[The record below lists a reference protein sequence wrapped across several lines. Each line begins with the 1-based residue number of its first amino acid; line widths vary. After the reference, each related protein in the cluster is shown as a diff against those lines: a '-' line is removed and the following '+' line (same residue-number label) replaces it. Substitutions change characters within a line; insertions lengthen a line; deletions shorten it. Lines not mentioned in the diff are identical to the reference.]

1 MKHIRLTAILTISL
15 FGALLMPTAH
25 ADDVKLVPTKPT
37 RLSKDELAVWND
49 ASFRRR
55 FAESYIA
62 ETDIE
67 PRVTES
73 EREAML
79 EILELISSDD
89 MDGAEAL
96 LRDYLGMQDQPARE
110 KRPGFFAKKTTKR
123 GGGDAASAVFD
134 FTLGNIYFQQE
145 RLDDAAATYQ
155 NAVGKYEKFRRAWK
169 NLGLIYVRKGDFEKA
184 LPALTRVVELGG
196 GDALTYGL
204 LGFAYSSTDQH
215 LSAEAAYRM
224 ANLLDPKTTDW
235 KTGLARSFFRQERYA
250 EAAALCKQLIADTPD
265 NTSLWLLQA
274 NAWIGLDQPL
284 KAAENYQIVDRL
296 GGSTPESL
304 NMLGDIYVNEELYSL
319 AADSYIRAMKKKPD
333 ASVDRAIRS
342 AKILVTRGAF
352 DDTRRILAQVQNVAA
367 RDMSASQRKDILKMR
382 ARLAVADGSGEEEVK
397 VLKEIVELDPL
408 DGEALILLGQHSD
421 RAGKTDRAIY
431 YYERAA
437 KIEKFEADAKVRHA
451 QLLVANGKYNEAL
464 PLLRRAQTVNP
475 RDNVQQYLEQVER
488 VARNR

>member
-1 MKHIRLTAILTISL
+1 MKHIRLLTIL
-15 FGALLMPTAH
+15 ALCLCGALLVAGEDEVNPVA
-25 ADDVKLVPTKPT
+25 LKPT
-37 RLSKDELAVWND
+37 GLSQDELAVWND
-49 ASFRRR
+49 AEFRRR

-67 PRVTES
+67 PRVTAI

-89 MDGAEAL
+89 MAGAEAL
-96 LRDYLGMQDQPARE
+96 LREYLGVDDEPAE
-110 KRPGFFAKKTTKR
+110 PKKSGFFSRKTEKPA
-123 GGGDAASAVFD
+123 GGDAVSAVFD

-145 RLDDAAATYQ
+145 RLDEAAAAYQ
-155 NAVGKYEKFRRAWK
+155 EAVNKYEKFRRAWK
-169 NLGLIYVRKGDFEKA
+169 NLGLIHVRRNDFEKA

-204 LGFAYSSTDQH
+204 LGFAYSSTEQH

-224 ANLLDPKTTDW
+224 ANLMDPRTMDW

-250 EAAALCKQLIADTPD
+250 EAAALCKQIIADNPD
-265 NTSLWLLQA
+265 NTDLWLLQA
-274 NAWIGLDQPL
+274 NAWIGMDRPL
-284 KAAENYQIVDRL
+284 RAAENYEIVDRL
-296 GGSTPESL
+296 GGSTADSL
-304 NMLGDIYVNEELYSL
+304 NMLGDIYVNQELYEM
-319 AADSYIRAMKKKPD
+319 AADSYIRAMKKEPQ
-333 ASVDRAIRS
+333 ASIDRAIRA

-352 DDTRRILAQVQNVAA
+352 DATRRILAQLQSGSAE
-367 RDMSASQRKDILKMR
+367 DMTDSQRKDILKMR
-382 ARLAVADGSGEEEVK
+382 ARLAVADGSGEEEVR

-408 DGEALILLGQHSD
+408 DGEALILLGRHSD
-421 RAGKTDRAIY
+421 RAGDTQRAIY

-437 KIEKFEADAKVRHA
+437 KIEKYEADAKVRHA

-464 PLLRRAQTVNP
+464 PLLRRAQTVKP
-475 RDNVQQYLEQVER
+475 RDNVQEYLEQVER